1 MGASLRIVSW
11 NIEFGLRPDE
21 AARDLTEHEDL
32 IGADLVLLQEMD
44 RPGSELVA
52 AALGFDHAYA
62 AAAVFP
68 GTGRE
73 LGNAILSRSPLSGVR
88 EISLPHTAR
97 FGGQARSALTATID
111 VGGVA
116 VAAYSVH
123 AETVL
128 LRYARRLDQYAT
140 VVADL
145 ERFAPA
151 TPVIVGGDFNTVGRR
166 EVRGLVRTM
175 SDAGLVHVSS
185 PATATFSRFGR
196 DFTLDHVFTRHAVCR
211 SSAVVTDS
219 TASDHRPIRIDLDF
233 EPG

>member
-1 MGASLRIVSW
+1 MSW
-11 NIEFGLRPDE
+11 NIEFGLRPDV
-21 AARDLTEHEDL
+21 AARDLSEHEDL
-32 IGADLVLLQEMD
+32 VGADLVLLQEMD
-44 RPGSELVA
+44 RPGSELIA
-52 AALGFDHAYA
+52 DALGFDHAYA

-73 LGNAILSRSPLSGVR
+73 LGNAILSRHPLSRVR
-88 EISLPHTAR
+88 EIALPHTAP
-97 FGGQARSALTATID
+97 FGGQARSALTVSID
-111 VGGVA
+111 VAGVA

-140 VVADL
+140 VTSDL
-145 ERFAPA
+145 RQHAPA

-175 SDAGLVHVSS
+175 SDAGLDHVSS
-185 PATATFSRFGR
+185 PSAATFSRFGR

-219 TASDHRPIRIDLDF
+219 TASDHRPIRIDLNLD
-233 EPG
+233 